1 MLALAGYP
9 TTRRG
14 GGQGLVCFDDVPPE
28 LILLKLKGHH
38 FFVVLRPEVS
48 ATTQQ
53 KDKEMFSLPSFS
65 KPAFQVGL
73 LPISQR

>member
-9 TTRRG
+9 TIRRG
-14 GGQGLVCFDDVPPE
+14 GGQGLVCFEDVPLE
-28 LILLKLKGHH
+28 LILLKLKGCH
-38 FFVVLRPEVS
+38 FFIVLRPEVS
-48 ATTQQ
+48 VTTQQ
-53 KDKEMFSLPSFS
+53 KDKEMFSLSS